1 VKASNDHGH
10 IPEIRVIEMTASTK
24 PTVVSTVA
32 DLRHWVRAARAAGK
46 SIGLVPTMGALHEGH
61 LSLARASQAECD
73 LTVVT
78 IFVNPTQFGPQE
90 DFGKYP
96 RTLEADLESLRTTGA
111 DLVFVPT
118 NAEMYPADFS
128 TYVEPPRSA
137 LRWEGECRPGH
148 FRGVATIVLKLF
160 NAAQADIAFFGQKDY
175 QQVAVIRQMVRDL
188 DVPVEIR
195 VCPTVREP
203 DGLAMSSRNRYL
215 SLDERRQAVALSRGL
230 KMAEQLASQGQ
241 RDASALIASVRQTLH
256 DAGITRIDY
265 VAVVDSDSLEPV
277 AELNGP
283 AVVLIAAF
291 VGGTRLIDNWR
302 IGE

>member
-1 VKASNDHGH
+1 
-10 IPEIRVIEMTASTK
+10 
-24 PTVVSTVA
+24 VSTVA